1 MTKSGRAVSCKEWI
15 RVEKGHLAMQ
25 RIAED
30 IKTGQFKQIYL
41 LYGEERYLVRQ
52 YRDRLLK
59 ALLGDGNEM
68 NLNRYEGKGVAVP
81 DIIAMAETLPFFSDR
96 RVIILENTGLLKS
109 GGNELSEYLK
119 KPSES
124 SSFIL
129 VEQEVDKRSSLYKT
143 IKNAGYA
150 AEFVRQKEE
159 TLKKWVCGILKKEKK
174 QISSETLQLFL
185 NGTGDDMEN
194 IRKELEKLLCY
205 CMDKDVI
212 TSGDVKEIC
221 VPQIQDNIFKMIG
234 AIADGNGEKALQ
246 FYYDLLALRVPPM
259 KILNLLTRQFN
270 LMLQVKE
277 MAAKGY
283 PQALIEEKTGIR
295 RNIGGIYMRQASRF
309 KTADL
314 RQALEDCAE
323 TEYAF
328 KSGRIGDRLSLE
340 LLIVKYSSLKKKRA

>member
-1 MTKSGRAVSCKEWI
+1 
-15 RVEKGHLAMQ
+15 MQ

-30 IKTGQFKQIYL
+30 IKTGQLKQIYL

-52 YRDRLLK
+52 YRDRLIK

-68 NLNRYEGKGVAVP
+68 NLNRYEGKGVVVP
-81 DIIAMAETLPFFSDR
+81 EIIGMAETMPFFSDR
-96 RVIILENTGLLKS
+96 RVIVMENTELFKS
-109 GGNELSEYLK
+109 GGDKLSEYLK
-119 KPSES
+119 KPAES
-124 SSFIL
+124 SSFVL
-129 VEQEVDKRSSLYKT
+129 MEQEVDKRSSLYKT
-143 IKNAGYA
+143 VKKMGYA
-150 AEFVRQKEE
+150 AQFDRQNEE

-174 QISSETLQLFL
+174 QISSQTLQLFL
-185 NGTGDDMEN
+185 DGTGDDMEN
-194 IRKELEKLLCY
+194 IRGELEKLLCY
-205 CMDKDVI
+205 CIDKDVI
-212 TSGDVKEIC
+212 TSEDVKEIC

-259 KILNLLTRQFN
+259 RILNLITRQFN
-270 LMLQVKE
+270 QMLQVKE
-277 MAAKGY
+277 LTAKGY
-283 PQALIEEKTGIR
+283 PQALIEEKVGIR

-309 KTADL
+309 KTDTL

-340 LLIVKYSSLKKKRA
+340 LLIVKYSNIKKKRA

>member
-1 MTKSGRAVSCKEWI
+1 
-15 RVEKGHLAMQ
+15 MQ

-30 IKTGQFKQIYL
+30 IKTGQLKQIYL

-52 YRDRLLK
+52 YRDRLIK

-68 NLNRYEGKGVAVP
+68 NLNRYEGKGVVVP
-81 DIIAMAETLPFFSDR
+81 EIIGMAETMPFFSDR
-96 RVIILENTGLLKS
+96 RVIVMENTDLFKS
-109 GGNELSEYLK
+109 GGDKLSEYLK
-119 KPSES
+119 KPAES
-124 SSFIL
+124 SSFVL

-143 IKNAGYA
+143 VKKMGYA
-150 AEFVRQKEE
+150 AQFDRQNEE

-174 QISSETLQLFL
+174 QISSQTLQLFL
-185 NGTGDDMEN
+185 DGTGDDMEN
-194 IRKELEKLLCY
+194 IRGELEKLLCY
-205 CMDKDVI
+205 CMDKNVI
-212 TSGDVKEIC
+212 TSEDVKEIC

-259 KILNLLTRQFN
+259 RILNLITRQFN
-270 LMLQVKE
+270 QMLQVKE
-277 MAAKGY
+277 LTAKGY
-283 PQALIEEKTGIR
+283 PQALIEEKVGIR

-309 KTADL
+309 KTDTL

-340 LLIVKYSSLKKKRA
+340 LLIVKYSNIKKKRA

>member
-1 MTKSGRAVSCKEWI
+1 
-15 RVEKGHLAMQ
+15 MQ

-30 IKTGQFKQIYL
+30 IKTGQLKQIYL

-52 YRDRLLK
+52 YRDRLIK

-68 NLNRYEGKGVAVP
+68 NLNRYEGKGVVVP
-81 DIIAMAETLPFFSDR
+81 EVIGMAETMPFFSDR
-96 RVIILENTGLLKS
+96 RVIVMENTELCKS
-109 GGNELSEYLK
+109 GGDKLSEYLK
-119 KPSES
+119 KPAES
-124 SSFIL
+124 SSFVL

-143 IKNAGYA
+143 VKKMGYA
-150 AEFVRQKEE
+150 AQFDRQNEE

-174 QISSETLQLFL
+174 QISSQTLQLFL
-185 NGTGDDMEN
+185 DGTGDDMEN
-194 IRKELEKLLCY
+194 IRGELEKLLCY
-205 CMDKDVI
+205 CIDKDVI
-212 TSGDVKEIC
+212 TSEDVKEIC

-259 KILNLLTRQFN
+259 RILNLITRQFN
-270 LMLQVKE
+270 QMLQVKE
-277 MAAKGY
+277 LTAKGY
-283 PQALIEEKTGIR
+283 PQALIEEKVGIR

-309 KTADL
+309 KTDTL

-340 LLIVKYSSLKKKRA
+340 LLIVKYSNIKKKRA

>member
-1 MTKSGRAVSCKEWI
+1 
-15 RVEKGHLAMQ
+15 MQ

-30 IKTGQFKQIYL
+30 IKTGQLKQIYL

-52 YRDRLLK
+52 YRDRLIK

-68 NLNRYEGKGVAVP
+68 NLNRYEGKGVVVP
-81 DIIAMAETLPFFSDR
+81 EIIGMAETMPFFSDR
-96 RVIILENTGLLKS
+96 RVIVMENTDLFKS
-109 GGNELSEYLK
+109 GGDKLSEYLK
-119 KPSES
+119 KPAES
-124 SSFIL
+124 SSFVL

-143 IKNAGYA
+143 VKKMGYA
-150 AEFVRQKEE
+150 AQFDRQNEE

-174 QISSETLQLFL
+174 QISSQTLQLFL
-185 NGTGDDMEN
+185 DGTGDDMEN
-194 IRKELEKLLCY
+194 IRGELEKLLCY
-205 CMDKDVI
+205 CIDKDVI
-212 TSGDVKEIC
+212 TSEDVKEIC

-259 KILNLLTRQFN
+259 RILNLITRQFN
-270 LMLQVKE
+270 QMLQVKE
-277 MAAKGY
+277 LTAKGY
-283 PQALIEEKTGIR
+283 PQALIEEKVGIR

-309 KTADL
+309 KTDTL

-340 LLIVKYSSLKKKRA
+340 LLIVKYSNIKKKRA

>member
-1 MTKSGRAVSCKEWI
+1 
-15 RVEKGHLAMQ
+15 MQ

-30 IKTGQFKQIYL
+30 IKTGQLKQIYL

-52 YRDRLLK
+52 YRDRLIK

-68 NLNRYEGKGVAVP
+68 NLNRYEGKGVVVP
-81 DIIAMAETLPFFSDR
+81 EVIGMAETMPFFSDR
-96 RVIILENTGLLKS
+96 RVIVMENTELFKS
-109 GGNELSEYLK
+109 GGDKLSEYLK
-119 KPSES
+119 KPAES
-124 SSFIL
+124 SSFVL

-143 IKNAGYA
+143 VKKMGYA
-150 AEFVRQKEE
+150 AQFDRQNEE

-174 QISSETLQLFL
+174 QISSQTLQLFL
-185 NGTGDDMEN
+185 DGTGDDMEN
-194 IRKELEKLLCY
+194 IRGELEKLLCY
-205 CMDKDVI
+205 CIDKDVI
-212 TSGDVKEIC
+212 TSEDVKEIC

-259 KILNLLTRQFN
+259 RILNLITRQFN
-270 LMLQVKE
+270 QMLQVKE
-277 MAAKGY
+277 LTAKGY
-283 PQALIEEKTGIR
+283 PQALIEEKVGIR

-309 KTADL
+309 KTDTL

-340 LLIVKYSSLKKKRA
+340 LLIVKYSNIKKKRA

>member
-1 MTKSGRAVSCKEWI
+1 
-15 RVEKGHLAMQ
+15 MQ

-30 IKTGQFKQIYL
+30 IKTGQLKQIYL

-52 YRDRLLK
+52 YRDRLIK

-68 NLNRYEGKGVAVP
+68 NLNRYEGKGVVVP
-81 DIIAMAETLPFFSDR
+81 EIIGMAETMPFFSDR
-96 RVIILENTGLLKS
+96 RVIVMENTELFKS
-109 GGNELSEYLK
+109 GGDKLSEYLK
-119 KPSES
+119 KPAES
-124 SSFIL
+124 SSFVL

-143 IKNAGYA
+143 VKKMGYA
-150 AEFVRQKEE
+150 AQFDRQNEE

-174 QISSETLQLFL
+174 QISSQTLQLFL
-185 NGTGDDMEN
+185 DGTGDDMEN
-194 IRKELEKLLCY
+194 IRGELEKLLCY

-212 TSGDVKEIC
+212 TSEDVKEIC

-259 KILNLLTRQFN
+259 RILNLITRQFN
-270 LMLQVKE
+270 QMLQVKE
-277 MAAKGY
+277 LTAKGY
-283 PQALIEEKTGIR
+283 PQALIEEKVGIR

-309 KTADL
+309 KTDTL

-340 LLIVKYSSLKKKRA
+340 LLIVKYSNIKKKRA